1 MAFNHSVSYLVS
13 CLKNGQMAKRKM
25 ISCDSSKLKK
35 EILNIL
41 KEEGFIQDYKENLND
56 SKKSLEIKLKYHL
69 SKPVINDIKVISKPG
84 KRVYC
89 GVSEIP
95 SVYNG
100 LGMVVLSTPRG
111 VLADYKAKELN
122 VGGELLLKIF

>member
-13 CLKNGQMAKRKM
+13 CLKNGQMAKKKI

-41 KEEGFIQDYKENLND
+41 KEEGFIKDYKEN
-56 SKKSLEIKLKYHL
+56 SKDNLKDLEITLKYHL
-69 SKPVINDIKVISKPG
+69 SQPVINDIKVISKPG
-84 KRVYC
+84 KRAYC
-89 GVSEIP
+89 GASEIP

-100 LGMVVLSTPRG
+100 LGMIILSTPKG

>member
-13 CLKNGQMAKRKM
+13 CLKNGQMARKKT
-25 ISCDSSKLKK
+25 INCDSSKIKK

-41 KEEGFIQDYKENLND
+41 KEEGFIKDYKESVKD
-56 SKKSLEIKLKYHL
+56 GVKDLEVTLKYHL
-69 SKPVINDIKVISKPG
+69 LQPVINDIKVISKPG
-84 KRVYC
+84 KRIYC
-89 GVSEIP
+89 GASEIP

-100 LGMVVLSTPRG
+100 LGLIVLSTPKG
-111 VLADYKAKELN
+111 ILADYKAKELN